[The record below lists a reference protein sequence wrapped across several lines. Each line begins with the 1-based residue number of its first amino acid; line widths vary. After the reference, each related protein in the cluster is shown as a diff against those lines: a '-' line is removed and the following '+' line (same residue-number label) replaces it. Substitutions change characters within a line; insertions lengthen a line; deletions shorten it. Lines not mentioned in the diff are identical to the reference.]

1 MKPLPQLLNRIVGYS
16 FYQRHAGLFLFAF
29 ILLFGV
35 VQGDQLISYHLT
47 LMYAMLGSWL
57 FMLAVSGIWLLYALK
72 CYQFT
77 VKTFAEKQ
85 NQFLYISAAL
95 PPAIQLGGL
104 LVMQCFLYL
113 PVLLYATVLVSVGI
127 YTGQFIA
134 VAYVIVI
141 HTTVCFLSAFLYRF
155 HLNHPVRGETFL
167 LHKLVNI
174 PFTQTFPFFFLSQL
188 LREMKV
194 IFIVTKFFS
203 AIFIIA
209 FLNGFFIDTYDSRV
223 VMLGF
228 MASLIAHCV
237 MVFEFRKFEETMVG
251 FYRNLPVSSLRRWLN
266 FALVYAMILLPEWVI
281 FIFAL
286 PHRLHVSDAIWLPF
300 FGTGFLIA
308 YHCLLYKPPL
318 DMEKYLQWVFAIA
331 AVIFFLLLYQLY
343 FVIILSLS
351 LLSMYYFRRWYYKFE
366 LTEGQL

>member
-1 MKPLPQLLNRIVGYS
+1 MKPLPQLLNRVVGYS
-16 FYQRHAGLFLFAF
+16 FYQRHAGLFLFTF

-57 FMLAVSGIWLLYALK
+57 FMLAVSVIWLLYALK

-85 NQFLYISAAL
+85 NQFLYILAAL
-95 PPAIQLGGL
+95 TPEMQLGAL

-113 PVLLYATVLVSVGI
+113 PVLLYAIVLVSVGI
-127 YTGQFIA
+127 YAGQFA
-134 VAYVIVI
+134 MVAYVIVI
-141 HTTVCFLSAFLYRF
+141 HATLCLLSAFLYRF
-155 HLNHPVRGETFL
+155 HLNHPARGETFF
-167 LHKLVNI
+167 LHKLLSF
-174 PFTQTFPFFFLSQL
+174 PFRQTFPLFFLSQL

-194 IFIVTKFFS
+194 IFTVTKFFS
-203 AIFIIA
+203 AIIIIA
-209 FLNGFFIDTYDSRV
+209 FLNGFFLDNYDSRV

-228 MASLIAHCV
+228 MAGLIAHSV

-251 FYRNLPVSSLRRWLN
+251 FYRNLPVSSLRRWSN
-266 FALVYAMILLPEWVI
+266 FALVYTLVLLPEWVI

-286 PHRLHVSDAIWLPF
+286 PNRLAVTDALWLPF
-300 FGTGFLIA
+300 FGTGLLMT

-331 AVIFFLLLYQLY
+331 AFIFFMLLYQLY
-343 FVIILSLS
+343 FVIILFLGLLS
-351 LLSMYYFRRWYYKFE
+351 LYYFRRWYYKFE